1 MLELFSLGSEQ
12 LLPFHADASFAY
24 VKNKHVQAASFNEIA
39 WASAAKAM
47 PENDSWWNTA
57 LRGQDPFIDDHGEPE
72 SFPNSVLFR
81 DASFTVFS
89 ACAPEF
95 IGAGNDSGDSDED

>member
-1 MLELFSLGSEQ
+1 MALFALGLKQ
-12 LLPFHADASFAY
+12 PLPFHADASFNY

-57 LRGQDPFIDDHGEPE
+57 LRGQDPFVDAGGQPE
-72 SFPNSVLFR
+72 FFPNSVLFR
-81 DASFTVFS
+81 EASFTVFS
-89 ACAPEF
+89 ACASEF